1 MPKQIANL
9 IQAMC
14 VPGPMLAPIASI
26 LIAAAI
32 SASAILGSSSF
43 AKPVNMTLDERM
55 KVVPL

>member
-1 MPKQIANL
+1 
-9 IQAMC
+9 
-14 VPGPMLAPIASI
+14 MLAPIASI

-32 SASAILGSSSF
+32 SASVILGSSSF